1 MTQRTIL
8 VADDHPLFRQALKLA
23 IGRAAPDAAV
33 IEAGQLHEALECAA
47 AAPRLDLVTLDLR
60 MPGADGFSGVAQIH
74 AERPGTPILVVSSAD
89 AVDAAHRARAY
100 GAIGFVSKT
109 AELAE
114 LEYAVARALAGET
127 DALPQPDANTGAPG
141 DMAARIASL
150 TPTELKVLTGVMAG
164 KLNKQ
169 IAFQLGV
176 TEPTV
181 KGHMTA
187 ILRKLGVLNRT
198 QAVLA
203 ARTLDLA
210 VEE

>member
-1 MTQRTIL
+1 MTPRTIL

-23 IGRAAPDAAV
+23 IGRAAPDATV
-33 IEAGQLHEALECAA
+33 LEAGQLHEALEQAA

-60 MPGADGFSGVAQIH
+60 MPGADGFSGVAQLH

-89 AVDAAHRARAY
+89 AAEAAHRARAY
-100 GAIGFVSKT
+100 GATGFVSKT

-114 LEYAVARALAGET
+114 LERAVARALDGVADPLPEPTG
-127 DALPQPDANTGAPG
+127 DAPSDIAT
-141 DMAARIASL
+141 RIASL

-169 IAFQLGV
+169 IAFQLSV
-176 TEPTV
+176 SEATV

-210 VEE
+210 IED